1 MQFIPEEHYTLDL
14 LNERSRT
21 PRRPRRSADRR
32 TTRKTLAR
40 GLYRLA
46 DRLDG

>member
-14 LNERSRT
+14 LRERGRT
-21 PRRPRRSADRR
+21 PARPRRSAERR
-32 TTRKTLAR
+32 TTRRSMAR
-40 GLYRLA
+40 GLHRLA

>member
-21 PRRPRRSADRR
+21 ALRPRRPADRR
-32 TTRKTLAR
+32 TTRKSVAR
-40 GLYRLA
+40 GLHRLA